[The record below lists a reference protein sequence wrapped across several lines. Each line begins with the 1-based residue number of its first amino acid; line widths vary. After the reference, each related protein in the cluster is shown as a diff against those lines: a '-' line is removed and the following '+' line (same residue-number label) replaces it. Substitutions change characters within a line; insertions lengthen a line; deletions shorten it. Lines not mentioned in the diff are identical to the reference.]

1 MKPSIIF
8 IALAIVLT
16 YFSCE
21 KNDSTGDFPFQAEVL
36 GRNTDCG
43 IFAIKFIVELDKVV
57 KIVGTSVSEGCYI
70 AKNLPDDLQI
80 PGLIIVLNLRKP
92 APSELTPC
100 TAMGP
105 SLNWIYV
112 TKAKLK

>member
-8 IALAIVLT
+8 IVLTIVLT

-21 KNDSTGDFPFQAEVL
+21 KNNVISDFPFQAEVL

-43 IFAIKFIVELDKVV
+43 IFAIKFTDDLDKVV
-57 KIVGTSVSEGCYI
+57 EIVGTSVSEGCYI
-70 AKNLPDDLQI
+70 AKNLPDELQI
-80 PGLIIVLNLRKP
+80 SGLIIVLNLREP